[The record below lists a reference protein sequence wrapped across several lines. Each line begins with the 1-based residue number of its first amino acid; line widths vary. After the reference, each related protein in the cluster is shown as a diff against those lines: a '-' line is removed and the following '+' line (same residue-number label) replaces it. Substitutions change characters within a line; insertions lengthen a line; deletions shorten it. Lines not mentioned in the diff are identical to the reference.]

1 MAVNAFLLS
10 LTLSVCLFI
19 ELRFEMS
26 NKCFKLHESAI
37 SVHFESVLFS
47 AFRSSSSSSP
57 SERIRTGNFRVRC
70 EHEQQI
76 EINLHKIVV
85 VVVVMAAVVV
95 ACKCWQIMLFVAIKL
110 QEAETIWTAR
120 PRALRPIK
128 DKSQ

>member
-1 MAVNAFLLS
+1 
-10 LTLSVCLFI
+10 
-19 ELRFEMS
+19 MS

-37 SVHFESVLFS
+37 SVHFDSVLFS
-47 AFRSSSSSSP
+47 VFRSSPASSP

-85 VVVVMAAVVV
+85 VVAVVAVVIVVV

-110 QEAETIWTAR
+110 QEAETIWLAR